1 MFKRPD
7 FELGQHSNKDS
18 MSSDIPVRERF
29 AVVEWLPAA
38 GVEEVHVALVV
49 LVPDGDGVAAQRD
62 GHRVQRL
69 WPHSL

>member
-1 MFKRPD
+1 M
-7 FELGQHSNKDS
+7 N
-18 MSSDIPVRERF
+18 ERF
-29 AVVEWLPAA
+29 AVVERLAAA
-38 GVEEVHVALVV
+38 GVKQVNVALVV